1 MLSINISPDKV
12 NTLINR
18 NLKNL
23 TTQLNVNNISLNG
36 SKTELTISKPKR
48 KIINNNFKVKL
59 KRQRLYP
66 TDSVNDL
73 GERID
78 DKLFWELKTD
88 DNVIKLN

>member
-23 TTQLNVNNISLNG
+23 TTQLNKNNISLNG

-59 KRQRLYP
+59 KRLRLYP
-66 TDSVNDL
+66 SDSVNCL